1 MRMKGKEGFTLI
13 ELLIVV
19 IILGILA
26 AIVIP
31 QFSNAS
37 SEARES
43 SLMSNLQSMRAS
55 IELYYF
61 QHNDIYPGTI
71 GGAGSWANFVTH
83 MTTTTDIN
91 GNPGADYGPYM
102 RTGIPRNPVN
112 GLDTGIE
119 GASPAAPDD
128 TTGWY
133 YDSSSGEIR
142 ANSSGTGPSSG
153 IDYFEM

>member
-1 MRMKGKEGFTLI
+1 MKGKEGFTLI

-43 SLMSNLQSMRAS
+43 SLMSNLQSMRAC

-61 QHNDIYPGTI
+61 QHNDVYPGSI
-71 GGAGSWANFVTH
+71 GGASSWANFVTH
-83 MTTTTDIN
+83 MTQTTDIG
-91 GNPGADYGPYM
+91 GNPGVDYGPYM
-102 RTGIPRNPVN
+102 RTGVPRNPIN

-119 GASPAAPDD
+119 GPIPAAPDD

-133 YDSSSGEIR
+133 YDSALGELR

-153 IDYFEM
+153 INYFDM